1 MKRSDNDGDDGNDD
15 DAGDDGYD
23 YKRCWDE
30 NYGGDDDVMMRV
42 QSQNTLADWVGPS
55 TKNTPT

>member
-1 MKRSDNDGDDGNDD
+1 MKRSDNDGDDGND
-15 DAGDDGYD
+15 GYD
-23 YKRCWDE
+23 YKRCWDK
-30 NYGGDDDVMMRV
+30 NDGGDVDVMMRV